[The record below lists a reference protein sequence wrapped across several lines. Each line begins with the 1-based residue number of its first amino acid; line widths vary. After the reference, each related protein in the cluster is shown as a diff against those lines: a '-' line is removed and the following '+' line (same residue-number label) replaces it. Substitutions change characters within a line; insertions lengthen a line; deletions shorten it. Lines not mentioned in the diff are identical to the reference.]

1 MNLAKIFKYH
11 FEKIVESLHIER
23 PCKSDPDRDPVVSP
37 IKNFSQR
44 PSILKIKG
52 NTNSSIFFS
61 FRKVSKEDLLYQ
73 LSSLDPTKATEKFD
87 IPTNII
93 RKNYDIF
100 SEFLFANF
108 NEIILTSLL

>member
-11 FEKIVESLHIER
+11 FENIVESLHVQR
-23 PCKSDPDRDPVVSP
+23 PCKSNLGKDPVVSVV
-37 IKNFSQR
+37 KNFSQR
-44 PSILKIKG
+44 PSILKIKK
-52 NTNSSIFFS
+52 NTNSSVCFS
-61 FRKVSKEDLLYQ
+61 FHKVSKMDLLYQ
-73 LSSLDPTKATEKFD
+73 LSSLDSTKATEMFD

-108 NEIILTSLL
+108 NEIIPTSLL